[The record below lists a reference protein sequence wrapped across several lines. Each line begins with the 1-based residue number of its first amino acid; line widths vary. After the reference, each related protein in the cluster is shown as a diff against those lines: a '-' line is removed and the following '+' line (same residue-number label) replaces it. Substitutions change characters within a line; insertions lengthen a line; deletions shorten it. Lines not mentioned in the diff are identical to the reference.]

1 MEQSRMDNTEHTGNT
16 RHRMKT
22 KQKTNNKQ
30 HTHNTDNKKMNNIE
44 LNKDWK

>member
-44 LNKDWK
+44 LNKNWK

>member
-1 MEQSRMDNTEHTGNT
+1 MDNTEDTGNT

-22 KQKTNNKQ
+22 KKTPQKN

-44 LNKDWK
+44 LNKNWK